1 MFKKINKQIEGFL
14 TNKNL
19 TNKEL
24 EKRKIIEKAW
34 EKTIPKKARKN
45 TEIVKF
51 SNKNLFIKA
60 KNPVWKMEIEMQKE
74 ILKKKSTNNT
84 PAY

>member
-24 EKRKIIEKAW
+24 EKRKIIEKVW
-34 EKTIPKKARKN
+34 EKTIPKEAKKN
-45 TEIVKF
+45 IEIVKF
-51 SNKNLFIKA
+51 SNNNLFVKA

-74 ILKKKSTNNT
+74 TLKKKSTNNT